1 MSFSTVAAV
10 YDRRQSGNRNIAG
23 GHRPL
28 RQSDCLT
35 ASKATLWV
43 ILLLLLGSCA
53 QQKDLGSFPARNIS
67 IIVPFKPGGGFDL
80 QARMLAPFL
89 EKYLPNKIHVVIENV
104 SGAGGKMAA
113 VQLGRSGPNGYTIG
127 LIGLESIAFMRATG
141 QLADDP
147 QNWSW
152 LGQLGSEPL
161 LVAATTGSGLKSPA
175 DMKTK
180 NFRFGVTSE
189 MLPSAAILCRAL
201 GARFQ
206 PVHFDG
212 SGEVVLAAIRGD
224 VDTWVFSWPTAIKGV
239 RDGQGKLVSLF
250 VVDKARLASVP
261 DVPTLAE
268 LGVEAGAGVYA
279 VGAVSRVIAA
289 PAGLDANVREI
300 LISAI
305 EQAGHDPQFIEQMKH
320 ADFEVVTAGPDT
332 IRTKLKAAVEE
343 FARAEI
349 TQ

>member
-1 MSFSTVAAV
+1 MRSRVLALAVA
-10 YDRRQSGNRNIAG
+10 SMLAG
-23 GHRPL
+23 CMRG
-28 RQSDCLT
+28 QVD
-35 ASKATLWV
+35 
-43 ILLLLLGSCA
+43 GSW
-53 QQKDLGSFPARNIS
+53 PARNIS

-89 EKYLPNKIHVVIENV
+89 EKYLPNKVHVVIENV

-161 LVAATTGSGLKSPA
+161 LVAATTGSRVKSPA
-175 DMKTK
+175 DIKTK
-180 NFRFGVTSE
+180 NCRFGVTSE

-212 SGEVVLAAIRGD
+212 
-224 VDTWVFSWPTAIKGV
+224 
-239 RDGQGKLVSLF
+239 
-250 VVDKARLASVP
+250 
-261 DVPTLAE
+261 
-268 LGVEAGAGVYA
+268 
-279 VGAVSRVIAA
+279 
-289 PAGLDANVREI
+289 
-300 LISAI
+300 
-305 EQAGHDPQFIEQMKH
+305 
-320 ADFEVVTAGPDT
+320 
-332 IRTKLKAAVEE
+332 
-343 FARAEI
+343 
-349 TQ
+349 

>member
-1 MSFSTVAAV
+1 MRLKTT
-10 YDRRQSGNRNIAG
+10 R
-23 GHRPL
+23 
-28 RQSDCLT
+28 CL
-35 ASKATLWV
+35 
-43 ILLLLLGSCA
+43 ILCVLLASCA
-53 QQKDLGSFPARNIS
+53 QRKDDGSFPARNIT

-80 QARMLAPFL
+80 QARLLAPFL
-89 EKYLPNKIHVVIENV
+89 EKYLPNRVHVLIENV

-113 VQLGRSGPNGYTIG
+113 AQLARSGPTGYTIG

-161 LVAATTGSGLKSPA
+161 VVAVTSGSGLKSPA

-212 SGEVVLAAIRGD
+212 SGEVVLAAICGD
-224 VDTWVFSWPTAIKGV
+224 VDTWVFSWPTALKSV
-239 RDGQGKLVSLF
+239 RDSQGKLASLF
-250 VVDKARLASVP
+250 VASTARLASMP
-261 DVPTLAE
+261 EVPTLAE
-268 LGVEAGAGVYA
+268 LGIEAEAGVYA
-279 VGAVSRVIAA
+279 VSAVSRVIAA
-289 PAGLDANVREI
+289 PSGIDAKAREI

-305 EQAGHDPQFIEQMKH
+305 ERAARDPQFVEQMKH
-320 ADFEVVTAGPDT
+320 AEFEVVTADPDS
-332 IRTKLKAAVEE
+332 IRAKLKAAVEE

-349 TQ
+349 THMSGAGEAQGRQAAATNNVSPIGRNQ

>member
-23 GHRPL
+23 AHRPPL
-28 RQSDCLT
+28 QSDYLT

-53 QQKDLGSFPARNIS
+53 QQKDAGSFPARNIS

-161 LVAATTGSGLKSPA
+161 LVAASTRSGLKSPA
-175 DMKTK
+175 DMKSK

-189 MLPSAAILCRAL
+189 MLPSAAILCRAI
-201 GARFQ
+201 GAKFQ

-224 VDTWVFSWPTAIKGV
+224 VWRP
-239 RDGQGKLVSLF
+239 
-250 VVDKARLASVP
+250 
-261 DVPTLAE
+261 
-268 LGVEAGAGVYA
+268 
-279 VGAVSRVIAA
+279 SRC
-289 PAGLDANVREI
+289 PN
-300 LISAI
+300 
-305 EQAGHDPQFIEQMKH
+305 KH
-320 ADFEVVTAGPDT
+320 
-332 IRTKLKAAVEE
+332 R
-343 FARAEI
+343 
-349 TQ
+349 